1 MTETALRT
9 RTHISSYAITGLCF
23 LILAQ
28 ANLRYGLY
36 ELFFGALIVAVTA
49 VAGSLYAFMMRHQQ
63 LRAKAHLPLLGF
75 VGLTILVCIAI
86 APEMASIWLFPLV
99 LLNLLILRIRQALVL
114 SAIIIALAMVIMAP
128 VPAYERLSLL
138 TALLLLT
145 GAAAWFAFRYH
156 FSARYVDT
164 LTIIDPETGA
174 YNRRCLDETLAKEIS
189 RSEATGHSLSLAL
202 LSVDH
207 LDELHNVHGD
217 AQLPDLFR
225 AISNQ
230 LGAAMRAGD
239 SHYYLGDGHFYL
251 LLPFTHEEGLRV
263 IAERIR
269 RLVGELRWPVAESIT
284 ASLGCTT
291 RTEGETSVKHMKQRC
306 TEALE
311 EAQRRGHDQVW
322 HLNTGTAHSISSTRR
337 ASASSRSSGS
347 SIYSS
352 D

>member
-9 RTHISSYAITGLCF
+9 RTHITSYALTVLCF
-23 LILAQ
+23 IILAQ

-36 ELFFGALIVAVTA
+36 ELFFGALIIAVIS
-49 VAGSLYAFMMRHQQ
+49 VAGAIYSFLMRRQQ
-63 LRAKAHLPLLGF
+63 LKARAHLPLLGLA
-75 VGLTILVCIAI
+75 GLAVLVCIANE
-86 APEMASIWLFPLV
+86 PELASIWLFPLV
-99 LLNLLILRIRQALVL
+99 LLNLLILRMRLALTL
-114 SAIIIALAMVIMAP
+114 SAAIAALAMLVMAP

-138 TALLLLT
+138 TALILLA

-156 FSARYVDT
+156 HSARYVDT

-207 LDELHNVHGD
+207 LEELRNVHGES
-217 AQLPDLFR
+217 QLPELFH
-225 AISNQ
+225 AISKQ

-239 SHYYLGDGHFYL
+239 SHYYLGDGCFYL

-269 RLVGELRWPVAESIT
+269 RLVGESRWPVAESIT

-322 HLNTGTAHSISSTRR
+322 HLNTGDAHSSSSTRR
-337 ASASSRSSGS
+337 ASTSSRSSGS
-347 SIYSS
+347 SISSS

>member
-9 RTHISSYAITGLCF
+9 RTHLGSYLVTGLCF
-23 LILAQ
+23 LILAR
-28 ANLRYGLY
+28 ANLTYGLY
-36 ELFFGALIVAVTA
+36 ELFFGALIMTLISATGAVYTVA
-49 VAGSLYAFMMRHQQ
+49 MRRQQ
-63 LRAKAHLPLLGF
+63 LTARAHYPLLGLA
-75 VGLTILVCIAI
+75 GLTTLVCITI
-86 APEMASIWLFPLV
+86 EPEMASIWLFPLV

-114 SAIIIALAMVIMAP
+114 SAVIIALAMVIMAP
-128 VPAYERLSLL
+128 VPSYERLSLL
-138 TALLLLT
+138 TALLLLG
-145 GAAAWFAFRYH
+145 GATAWFAFRYH

-174 YNRRCLDETLAKEIS
+174 YNSRCLDETLAKEIS

-202 LSVDH
+202 LAVDH
-207 LDELHNVHGD
+207 LDELRDVHGD
-217 AQLPDLFR
+217 AQLPELFR

-230 LGAAMRAGD
+230 LRAAMRAGD
-239 SHYYLGDGHFYL
+239 SHYYLGNGHFYL

-269 RLVGELRWPVAESIT
+269 RLVAESQWPVAESIT
-284 ASLGCTT
+284 VTLGCTT
-291 RTEGETSVKHMKQRC
+291 RTEGETRVREMKQRC

-322 HLNTGTAHSISSTRR
+322 HLNTTATHSSSSTRR
-337 ASASSRSSGS
+337 ASTSRRSSGS
-347 SIYSS
+347 SISNR